1 MRYLLILSC
10 LAFVTAAVADEA
22 DFNFKSLGAK
32 KALRDYKKAVAK
44 DEEAQA
50 QKQKELD
57 EAGAKAAK
65 KTRDAFAERLKK
77 AIKQA
82 MQAGNLEEANKIDA
96 AIKALKQGAERK
108 EKAETKRPTEVTY
121 WPNGQK
127 RLEEHWKDGKREG
140 LVTRWNEN
148 GKKYSEV
155 HYKNGER
162 EGLATSWH
170 KNGQKQYEGHYKND
184 KPAGLW
190 TDWHENGQK
199 REERHFKD
207 GKEVSRK
214 AF

>member
-1 MRYLLILSC
+1 MRHLLILAS
-10 LAFVTAAVADEA
+10 LMFGAGVVADEA
-22 DFNFKSLGAK
+22 DFDFKSLGAK
-32 KALRDYKKAVAK
+32 KALRDYKKAVAN
-44 DEEAQA
+44 DEKAQA

-57 EAGAKAAK
+57 EAGAKVAK

-77 AIKQA
+77 ALKQA

-96 AIKALKQGAERK
+96 AIKALKQGAEQK
-108 EKAETKRPTEVTY
+108 EKAETKRPTKVTY
-121 WPNGQK
+121 WPNGHK
-127 RLEEHWKDGKREG
+127 RLEEHWKDGKLEG

-170 KNGQKQYEGHYKND
+170 KNGQKQYEGHYKNG
-184 KPAGLW
+184 KPEGLW

-207 GKEVSRK
+207 GEEVNRKE
-214 AF
+214 F